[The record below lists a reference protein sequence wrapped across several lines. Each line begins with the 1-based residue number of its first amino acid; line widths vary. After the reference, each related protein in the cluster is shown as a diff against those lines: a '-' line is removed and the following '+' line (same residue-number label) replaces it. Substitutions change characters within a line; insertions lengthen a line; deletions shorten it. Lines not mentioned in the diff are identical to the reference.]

1 MHAYKHAT
9 FMTTFVHALVMATQT
24 AGLSFLSYLFAPYLG
39 QLALNYSSSWLL
51 VGLDLAILG
60 KKSVD
65 KSKAASWV
73 SNKCYR
79 DSDLRIS
86 LVSKDSEEF
95 TNHYTFQYSSNSW
108 GKWKLGFADTCNIKL
123 GNQKARFH
131 PNTTSSKWL
140 QESRHE
146 QWRIKS
152 KWERS

>member
-1 MHAYKHAT
+1 MHAYIHTT

-24 AGLSFLSYLFAPYLG
+24 AGISFLPHLFALYLV
-39 QLALNYSSSWLL
+39 QLPLKYSSSWLL
-51 VGLDLAILG
+51 DGLDLSLLG
-60 KKSVD
+60 KKSED

-123 GNQKARFH
+123 GYQKPHFH
-131 PNTTSSKWL
+131 PNTTSSKCL
-140 QESRHE
+140 HESRHE
-146 QWRIKS
+146 QWGRKS
-152 KWERS
+152 KWEKS